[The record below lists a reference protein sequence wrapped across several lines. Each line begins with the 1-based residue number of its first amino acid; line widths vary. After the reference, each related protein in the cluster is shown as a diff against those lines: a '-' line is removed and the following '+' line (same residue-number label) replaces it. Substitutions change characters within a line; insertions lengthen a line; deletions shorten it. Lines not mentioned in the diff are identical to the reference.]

1 MRIDSLNN
9 AGIILKEIGKRI
21 REYRI
26 GLSITQNDFAKKI
39 GVSTRTLSSIENGA
53 DASFGTIIRV
63 LDGLNLLTNLNLLV
77 PEKENY
83 ILQKP
88 IEKKRYR
95 KPKKNEG
102 WKWGED
108 R

>member
-26 GLSITQNDFAKKI
+26 GFSITQNDFAKKI

-53 DASFGTIIRV
+53 DTSFGIIIRV

-83 ILQKP
+83 ILQEP
-88 IEKKRYR
+88 IEKKRY
-95 KPKKNEG
+95 KKSKKTEG

>member
-9 AGIILKEIGKRI
+9 VEIILKEIGKRI

-26 GLSITQNDFAKKI
+26 GFSITQNDFAKRI

-83 ILQKP
+83 ILQEPK
-88 IEKKRYR
+88 EKKRYR

-102 WKWGED
+102 WIWGED

>member
-53 DASFGTIIRV
+53 DTSFGTIIRV

-83 ILQKP
+83 ILKEP

-95 KPKKNEG
+95 KPKKNVG